1 MTKRIQKEFLISHL
15 FDTQRLRDLGQGHPI
30 MSAAFAERER
40 ELKKQI
46 ESIPDEPINSPT
58 SNLSLDHKIDNA

>member
-1 MTKRIQKEFLISHL
+1 MTKRIQKEFLMAHL

-46 ESIPDEPINSPT
+46 ESIPDEPINLPT